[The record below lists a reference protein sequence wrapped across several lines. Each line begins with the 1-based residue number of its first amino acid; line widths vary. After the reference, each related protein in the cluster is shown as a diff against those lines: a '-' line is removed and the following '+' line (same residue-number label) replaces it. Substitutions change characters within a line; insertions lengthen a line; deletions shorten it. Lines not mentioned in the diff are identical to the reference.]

1 MNPAVRAQWL
11 AFNAPLEGRVTWMYL
26 DIEGLVT
33 TGEGQLIDPPSVAQD
48 MNWNKPDGTLASRA
62 EVLYEW
68 LTVKN
73 NHALAHDGAAAA
85 EHVTALRLPE
95 SVLDADALDRAER
108 FATILAAYPQFA
120 AFDMWPADAQLGVLS
135 MAWAMGPG
143 FPRTWPKFSAAC
155 LAQDWLAAAANC
167 EMDASHNPGLVAR
180 NVADVS
186 AFRRAAGGVTAAG

>member
-1 MNPAVRAQWL
+1 MNAAVRAQWL

-26 DIEGLVT
+26 DIKGLVT
-33 TGEGQLIDPPSVAQD
+33 TGEGQLIDPAGIAQD
-48 MNWNKPDGTLASRA
+48 MNWNRPDGSLASRA

-73 NHALAHDGAAAA
+73 NHALAHDGATAA

-95 SVLDADALDRAER
+95 SVLDADALDRLDR
-108 FATILAAYPQFA
+108 FARILAAYPPFA
-120 AFDMWPADAQLGVLS
+120 AFDTWPADAQLGVLS

-155 LAQDWLAAAANC
+155 MAEYWWAAAKNC
-167 EMDASHNPGLVAR
+167 EMDASQNPGLAAR
-180 NVADVS
+180 NVANVA
-186 AFRRAAGGVTAAG
+186 AFERAAAVA